1 MNDIVWL
8 TMRRMRTPLIIMIL
22 VYSFSVFGMLAIPGQ
37 DEAGNPVRVG
47 FLDASYFVAIMATT
61 IGFGEVPN
69 TFTAAQRLYTYAIL
83 FPNVIA
89 WLYSI
94 GTIISLFVDPQFR
107 AVLALSRFSRNVR
120 RIRGDYYIVCGF
132 GYTGRMIV
140 SGLLRRNINA
150 AVLEREESII
160 HSMVELVDGTY
171 DDAYAA
177 SMEHVRAHGGLS
189 RNTAYN
195 PLTMEGKKT
204 VALEIAAQLGV
215 AHVVEGSVRRD
226 GDRLYRGRREIAA
239 NVREFDLAARGGW
252 AGISASHPSPIRSF
266 RPASWRVAS
275 MANSPVT
282 IRWRRSGRWEAMT
295 GQFRAT

>member
-1 MNDIVWL
+1 MNNIVWL

-37 DEAGNPVRVG
+37 DEAGNPVHVG
-47 FLDASYFVAIMATT
+47 FLHAGYFVAIMATT

-140 SGLLRRNINA
+140 AGLLKRGISA
-150 AVLEREESII
+150 AIIEREEKII
-160 HSMVELVDGTY
+160 QSMKLSEDF
-171 DDAYAA
+171 
-177 SMEHVRAHGGLS
+177 AHLP
-189 RNTAYN
+189 AI
-195 PLTMEGKKT
+195 
-204 VALEIAAQLGV
+204 V
-215 AHVVEGSVRRD
+215 GSVTD
-226 GDRLYRGRREIAA
+226 QNLLDMAGLNEDIKNCIGVIAITNKDHVNLTIAITSKATTVWRISGSIRPGIVTNVPDNAPVAGA
-239 NVREFDLAARGGW
+239 N
-252 AGISASHPSPIRSF
+252 
-266 RPASWRVAS
+266 
-275 MANSPVT
+275 ANSPPSNPFCS
-282 IRWRRSGRWEAMT
+282 SGTQSPAHAASGPNIILSPTCHAMT
-295 GQFRAT
+295 STMSW